1 MGKHIEYANQDDGD
15 IILLQAVADG
25 IAKAVDT
32 VVAVWSAVFRWDE
45 YRAAKHSYKRA
56 K

>member
-1 MGKHIEYANQDDGD
+1 MGKHMNVECDDD
-15 IILLQAVADG
+15 YTAFIQLIADG